1 MITTVKN
8 TSSAAALEEAKV
20 KAGRFFIFS
29 TRPTSL

>member
-1 MITTVKN
+1 MMTTVKRA
-8 TSSAAALEEAKV
+8 SSAVALEEAKV